1 MKSLPEH
8 RRLWELSTVI
18 YQYES
23 CSLFKVFTSQVSHLC
38 VLSDDFIHISK
49 LGIRILRV
57 IMECFHLPKKW
68 VCLDD
73 FRWAFNLKT
82 CHRSW
87 WNGCRNFVYKE
98 QVACVGKMN
107 AFMYHSVQNLHG
119 SFKILQHHLSKGT
132 CPELCVWLQTYL
144 QSCLPSCRI
153 LLFQYLE

>member
-1 MKSLPEH
+1 MA
-8 RRLWELSTVI
+8 TVI

-23 CSLFKVFTSQVSHLC
+23 CSLFKVFTSQVSYLC

-82 CHRSW
+82 CHRS
-87 WNGCRNFVYKE
+87 
-98 QVACVGKMN
+98 
-107 AFMYHSVQNLHG
+107 
-119 SFKILQHHLSKGT
+119 
-132 CPELCVWLQTYL
+132 
-144 QSCLPSCRI
+144 
-153 LLFQYLE
+153 